1 MRAQAQYT
9 IHTLNDVVA
18 SNTAPSNPYKGQ
30 LWVDT
35 SYSPPRT
42 FVYNGSAWKE
52 QNGTDTLRSNI
63 STLTTKSNTMRSD
76 LDGLT
81 STVSAVT
88 TRVETVEDDLGVIE
102 ETVLDIE
109 STVSEL
115 EQTASSIALRVTAN
129 EASIVSLNVS
139 VSGVT
144 ARVTTA
150 EGRITSL
157 TADVSGVKTRVSNAE
172 GDISSL
178 EQTATSLTT
187 RIASAEGS
195 ITSLTASVNGLSTRV
210 SNAEGDISTL
220 EQTTDSLAATVATK
234 ADENGGSE
242 SSFGWSLTSSGFYL
256 YSNGYTV
263 MSVTDSGLSVMGD
276 ITATSGTLANLT
288 VTGRLYF
295 GGDNTYFIDPNYND
309 GSYYI
314 YLPGFRVDDGSG
326 AVFSGRLSAP
336 SGTIG
341 GFTIST
347 SAIYKTKSA
356 YSNTTAGVYIGTD
369 GIGLGAGTFYVTSA
383 GALTATSGSIGA
395 WSLTSSY
402 LGSTQSGGSFYI
414 TSASDSSAY
423 WIRAHNAASGG
434 GTRTFS
440 VSKTGELYAT
450 SADITGKITATSGK
464 ISNLTIDGKL
474 TFGGNSNYYINAN
487 YNDSSWY
494 LRLPGM
500 TSDETSGTVFSGKLS
515 APTGKIGG
523 WTIGTTSLYCT
534 ITNSDGTKKGT
545 GFQAPSTGI
554 WAIAVG
560 YDSEDSWANAPFRVN
575 HSGALYATSATITG
589 TFSNKKTSGLG
600 LEISGSTLSFYNGS
614 TKIGHLTGG
623 TGYIPWNNSSSTV
636 SGVACSALFCADG
649 GIRVGKSLQ
658 LSTGNGIYVS
668 NKLALTMGQVKVQTN
683 TAVQRYLLFYC
694 GILVGIGSSKYS
706 GITDYSGSTY

>member
-1 MRAQAQYT
+1 MQAQAQYT
-9 IHTLNDVVA
+9 IHSLNDVVA
-18 SNTAPSNPYKGQ
+18 SNTAPSSPYKGQ
-30 LWVDT
+30 LWVNT

-52 QNGTDTLRSNI
+52 QNGTDTLRTNI

-81 STVSAVT
+81 STVSSVT
-88 TRVETVEDDLGVIE
+88 TRVETLEDDLGVIE
-102 ETVLDIE
+102 ETVLDVQ
-109 STVSEL
+109 SSVTEL
-115 EQTASSIALRVTAN
+115 EQTATSIALRVTTN
-129 EASIVSLNVS
+129 ETN
-139 VSGVT
+139 
-144 ARVTTA
+144 
-150 EGRITSL
+150 ITSL
-157 TADVSGVKTRVSNAE
+157 TADV
-172 GDISSL
+172 
-178 EQTATSLTT
+178 
-187 RIASAEGS
+187 
-195 ITSLTASVNGLSTRV
+195 NGLKTRV

-220 EQTTDSLAATVATK
+220 EQTTDSLTATIATK
-234 ADENGGSE
+234 ADSSGGSS

-256 YSNGYTV
+256 YSNSSTV
-263 MSVTDSGLSVMGD
+263 MSVTSSGLSVDGE
-276 ITATSGTLANLT
+276 INAKSGTISELT

-295 GGDNTYFIDPNYND
+295 GGNDEYYIDPNYDD

-314 YLPGFRVDDGSG
+314 YLPGFRVDDASG
-326 AVFSGRLSAP
+326 AVFSGKLSAP

-341 GFTIST
+341 GFTIGT
-347 SAIYKTKSA
+347 SSIYKSKTA
-356 YSNTTAGVYIGTD
+356 YSNTTAGVYVGTD

-383 GALTATSGSIGA
+383 GALTATSGAIGA
-395 WSLTSSY
+395 WSITSSY
-402 LGSTQSGGSFYI
+402 LGSSQSGGSFYI

-464 ISNLTIDGKL
+464 ISNLTIEGKL
-474 TFGGNSNYYINAN
+474 TFGGNSSYYINAN

-500 TSDETSGTVFSGKLS
+500 TSDEASGTVFSGKLS

-649 GIRVGKSLQ
+649 GVRVGKSLQ

-683 TAVQRYLLFYC
+683 TGVQRYLLFYC

-706 GITDYSGSTY
+706 GISDYSASTYTG